1 VNDELY
7 AIGGPHD
14 GRTLR
19 IAKGRDTLRVYRPTS
34 VELWTQ
40 LRSGEDVTTF
50 NADVTEYQRCAVT
63 WQWGPEYE
71 NEPLSANVLI
81 AEGTAHSLA
90 QQVIYAAAQ
99 GFVNALSGWTE
110 QWGTFASEMQRA
122 AQQMAELGQ
131 AIDRE
136 IERNHTSDWRGFF
149 EDLTVDQWSQENT
162 ADRCWRCDSTTATT
176 NLGLCDLCSEDLKAA
191 A

>member
-1 VNDELY
+1 MNDELY

-19 IAKGRDTLRVYRPTS
+19 IPKGRDTLRVYRPTS
-34 VELWTQ
+34 VDVWAQ
-40 LRSGEDVTTF
+40 LRSGEDLATF
-50 NADVTEYQRCAVT
+50 NAEVTEYQRCAVT

-71 NEPLSANVLI
+71 DEPLSANVLI

-90 QQVIYAAAQ
+90 EQVIYAAAR
-99 GFVNALSGWTE
+99 GFTIALAGWSE
-110 QWGTFASEMQRA
+110 RWRTFTDEMQRA
-122 AQQMAELGQ
+122 VQQMAELAQ
-131 AIDRE
+131 TIDRE
-136 IERNHTSDWRGFF
+136 IDDNYCNDFT
-149 EDLTVDQWSQENT
+149 LDQWSQEDT

-176 NLGLCDLCSEDLKAA
+176 NLGLCDPCNEDLKAA